1 MAQFYSAKRRV
12 TTRQIITV
20 TVNDLDPFGQGVA
33 RHQGK
38 ALFIPGLLPQ
48 EQAEVVLVE
57 DKKQYARAQV
67 KRRLNDSPQRVAP
80 RCPHFGVCG
89 GCQQQ
94 HASIELQ
101 QQSKRAALSRLMKR
115 DVDDIIAAEPW
126 GYRRRA
132 RLSLNYQPKTQ
143 QLQMGFRKANSSEII
158 DVVQCPV
165 LVPQLEALLPAVREC
180 LTSLQSQRQLGH
192 VELVQADN
200 GPLMVLRHT
209 AALTAA
215 DKEKLERFS
224 QTHGLSLYLAPQS
237 EILEHIRGDEPWYTS
252 DGLRLVFSP
261 RDFIQVNDGV
271 NQKMVRTAL
280 AWLDIQPQDRV
291 LDLFCGMGNFT
302 LPLAKVAAS
311 VVGVEGVPA
320 LVAKGRENAA
330 LNELQNV
337 TFFHENLE
345 EDVTR
350 QAWAKHGFDKILL
363 DPARAGAPGV
373 MAHIIKLAPRR
384 VVYVSCNP
392 ATLARDSEALLQVGY
407 RIQRLA
413 MLDMFPHTGH
423 LESIVL
429 FERELT

>member
-38 ALFIPGLLPQ
+38 ALFVPGLLPQ

-80 RCPHFGVCG
+80 RCAHFGVCG

-165 LVPQLEALLPAVREC
+165 LAPQLEALLPAVRES
-180 LTSLQSQRQLGH
+180 LTSLQSQRHLGH

-271 NQKMVRTAL
+271 NQKMVGTAL

-302 LPLAKVAAS
+302 LPLAKAAAS

-330 LNELQNV
+330 LNGLQNV

-350 QAWAKHGFDKILL
+350 QVWAKHGFDKILL

-392 ATLARDSEALLQVGY
+392 ATLARDSEALLQAGY